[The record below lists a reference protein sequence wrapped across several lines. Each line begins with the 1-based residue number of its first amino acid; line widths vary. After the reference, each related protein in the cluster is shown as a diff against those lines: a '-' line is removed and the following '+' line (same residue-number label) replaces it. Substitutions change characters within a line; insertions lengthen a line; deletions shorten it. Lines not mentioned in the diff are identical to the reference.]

1 MGNDT
6 LTYEELSTILCQIE
20 TMLNSRPICPLS
32 EDLLNDEFF
41 LTTAHF
47 CLGEKLKNLPLS
59 QTTNDKKYP
68 DRTHSPTKRISG
80 ISLGKIVSLKPNGG
94 LGIKQFFLLRDAM
107 C

>member
-68 DRTHSPTKRISG
+68 DRTHSPTKRISFWKRFVKEYVL
-80 ISLGKIVSLKPNGG
+80 SLQEKMNG
-94 LGIKQFFLLRDAM
+94 D
-107 C
+107 